1 MKSKFLLQGLC
12 VALLC
17 SSCYYNDRLIYL
29 QGKQFSKTKTT
40 TVKTEKPIYHV
51 QPNDVLSVKVK
62 STTEAEGPGGISS
75 TFNVSSTTSSTFFT
89 NPGTL
94 YLEGYSI
101 NSEGMITL
109 PIVGTIRVAG
119 LTLEEVQSLVQ
130 TNINK
135 YLNNAT
141 VFVKLLSYKIIVLG
155 EVRNP
160 GYYYAFN
167 NQVTILEALGLA
179 GDLTITGNRK
189 NVKLI
194 RQIPGGGNEVAL
206 LDLTDANLLTSSYF
220 YLMPNDVLYVEPLQA
235 RTRRS
240 NLDVATVAFSAITTA
255 VLVLTYVNNQNNN

>member
-1 MKSKFLLQGLC
+1 MKIKILLLALC
-12 VALLC
+12 MALLC
-17 SSCYYNDRLIYL
+17 SSCYYNERLVYL
-29 QGKQFSKTKTT
+29 QGKQFSKTNMTAFKP
-40 TVKTEKPIYHV
+40 ERPIYHL

-62 STTEAEGPGGISS
+62 SSTESEGPGGISS
-75 TFNVSSTTSSTFFT
+75 VFNVSPTTTSTFFT

-101 NSEGMITL
+101 DTEGKITL
-109 PIVGTIRVAG
+109 PIVGTLQVKS
-119 LTLEEVQSLVQ
+119 LTLEEVQNLVQ
-130 TNINK
+130 TSINK

-141 VFVKLLSYKIIVLG
+141 VLVKLLSYKITVLG

-167 NQVTILEALGLA
+167 NQVTVFEALGLA

-194 RQIPGGGNEVAL
+194 RQVPGGNEVAL
-206 LDLTDANLLTSSYF
+206 LDLTDANLLKSSYF

-240 NLDVATVAFSAITTA
+240 NLDVVTVAFSAITTA
-255 VLVLTYVNNQNNN
+255 VLVLTYVNNQNN